1 MAYPSDPQAWRF
13 YFSRHNHQDAI
24 DFYNVCLEQDLASG
38 NFKDDY
44 LASITATPSHI
55 IVRCEIDAFTFGD
68 CDNNEE
74 SEIWYSKC
82 DFVETHECTRINNP
96 NKD

>member
-24 DFYNVCLEQDLASG
+24 DFY

-68 CDNNEE
+68 CENNEE

-82 DFVETHECTRINNP
+82 DFVETHECTRIQNP